1 LEVLSVCEVTPNAIK
16 LDLDKLL
23 SDGAMQGMSAIPF
36 NSGFILCDDNDT
48 IGETMTIRVFVF
60 ATLYVNQAWHMVPNV
75 PHCLE
80 HRIHPLLWYV
90 RFCGEKNYVKGGHTN
105 LLLVRISMM
114 SW

>member
-36 NSGFILCDDNDT
+36 NSGFILSDYNDT
-48 IGETMTIRVFVF
+48 IGETMTISVLVF

-80 HRIHPLLWYV
+80 HCVHPVFGYV
-90 RFCGEKNYVKGGHTN
+90 RFCGEKNYMKGGHTN
-105 LLLVRISMM
+105 LLLTRSSMM
-114 SW
+114 S